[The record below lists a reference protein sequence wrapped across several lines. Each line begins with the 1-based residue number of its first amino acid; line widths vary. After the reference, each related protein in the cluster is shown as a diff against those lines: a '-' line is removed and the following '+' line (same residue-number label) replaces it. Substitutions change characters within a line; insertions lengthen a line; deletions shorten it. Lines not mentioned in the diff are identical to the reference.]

1 VQNRVGNSVSIVT
14 LPLLATHTMSA
25 RTQLALHPDRGEF
38 LHRMQLAGVGDVHC
52 CVCWRSLT
60 EGLLFFCFLGIPC
73 LMVWTTLDNLVT
85 PHQSMRTSQR
95 HTAVWE
101 PKWAG
106 VGVTMQNSMKRRR
119 DELATPSV
127 LYDRHKLNSH
137 QRSFITLNTHWHCK
151 IDSTTPPSCR

>member
-1 VQNRVGNSVSIVT
+1 VVQNRVGQSFSIVT

-60 EGLLFFCFLGIPC
+60 EGLLFFCFLGILC

-85 PHQSMRTSQR
+85 PPIDAHESATHGCVGTEVGGSGRDYAKLDEAATGRTRHSQR
-95 HTAVWE
+95 PLRSTQ
-101 PKWAG
+101 PRCFY
-106 VGVTMQNSMKRRR
+106 Q
-119 DELATPSV
+119 P
-127 LYDRHKLNSH
+127 NSH
-137 QRSFITLNTHWHCK
+137 QRSDHSSH
-151 IDSTTPPSCR
+151 